1 MKFFQTIRMAIT
13 SIASNKLRSFL
24 TMLGIIIGISS
35 VIILIAMGEGTKEQ
49 IASQIEG
56 LGTNLITVNITGGR
70 NQAVTNEEIDTLSK
84 EPGIANIAPVLTN
97 NNVTMN
103 NGNTTATNS
112 SFLATTP
119 NYEDV
124 KNTYVQSGRF
134 INQTD
139 IDNRFKVA
147 VLGVSAAQEI
157 FGSST
162 DAVGKSFTINGI
174 DFTVVGL
181 FEQKGASTAGGS
193 DDMVVVPLSTAQRLL
208 KVTSLKTFYIEAQSQ
223 DSVDTAM
230 GYIQLF
236 LNRKFNNQQNAYRI
250 INQSTLLN
258 TANTT
263 NQSTTLML
271 AGIAAISL
279 VVGGIGIMNIM
290 LVSVI
295 ERTREIGIRMAIGAK
310 KLNILSQFLVE
321 AIIVSGLGGI
331 VGVLLGY
338 LGSWGLNKYAKM
350 AMAVSPKVAIMAF
363 AFSAT
368 VGIVFGLYPARK
380 AANLKPIDALRYE

>member
-1 MKFFQTIRMAIT
+1 MKFFQTIRMAVS

-56 LGTNLITVNITGGR
+56 LGTNLITVSITGGR
-70 NQAVTNEEIDTLSK
+70 NQAVTNEELDTLSAK
-84 EPGIANIAPVLTN
+84 PGIANIAPVLTGN
-97 NNVTMN
+97 NATMS
-103 NGNTTATNS
+103 NGNTTASNS
-112 SFLATTP
+112 NLLATTP
-119 NYEDV
+119 NYQDV

-157 FGSST
+157 FKST
-162 DAVGKSFTINGI
+162 DVIGKTFQVNGV

-181 FEQKGASTAGGS
+181 FQQKGASSAGGS

-208 KVTSLKTFYIEAQSQ
+208 KVTTLKTFYIEADSQ
-223 DSVDTAM
+223 DTVDSAM
-230 GYIQLF
+230 GYLQLF
-236 LNRKFNNQQNAYRI
+236 LNRKFNGQQNAYRI
-250 INQSTLLN
+250 INQSSLLD

-310 KLNILSQFLVE
+310 KANILMQFLIE
-321 AIIVSGLGGI
+321 AIIVSGLGGM
-331 VGVLLGY
+331 VGVGLGY
-338 LGSWGLNKYAKM
+338 LGSWALNKYAGM
-350 AMAVSPKVAIMAF
+350 SMSVSTNVALLAF

>member
-1 MKFFQTIRMAIT
+1 MKFFQTIRMAVS

-56 LGTNLITVNITGGR
+56 LGTNLITVSITGGR
-70 NQAVTNEEIDTLSK
+70 NQAVTNEELDTLSAK
-84 EPGIANIAPVLTN
+84 PGIANIAPLLTGN
-97 NNVTMN
+97 NATMS
-103 NGNTTATNS
+103 NGNTTASNS
-112 SFLATTP
+112 NLLATTP
-119 NYEDV
+119 NYQDV

-157 FGSST
+157 FKST
-162 DAVGKSFTINGI
+162 DVIGKTFQVNGV

-181 FEQKGASTAGGS
+181 FQQKGASSAGGS

-208 KVTSLKTFYIEAQSQ
+208 KVTTLKTFYIEADSQ
-223 DSVDTAM
+223 DTVDSAM
-230 GYIQLF
+230 GYLQLF
-236 LNRKFNNQQNAYRI
+236 LNRKFNGQQNAYRI
-250 INQSTLLN
+250 INQSSLLD

-310 KLNILSQFLVE
+310 KANILMQFLIE
-321 AIIVSGLGGI
+321 AIIVSGLGGM
-331 VGVLLGY
+331 VGVGLGY
-338 LGSWGLNKYAKM
+338 LGSWALNKYAGM
-350 AMAVSPKVAIMAF
+350 SMSVSTNVALLAF

>member
-1 MKFFQTIRMAIT
+1 MKFFQTIRMAIS

-56 LGTNLITVNITGGR
+56 LGTNLITVSITGGR
-70 NQAVTNEEIDTLSK
+70 NQAVTNEELDTLSAK
-84 EPGIANIAPVLTN
+84 PGIANIAPVLTGN
-97 NNVTMN
+97 SVTMS
-103 NGNTTATNS
+103 NGNTTASNS

-147 VLGVSAAQEI
+147 VLGASAAQEI
-157 FGSST
+157 FKST
-162 DAVGKSFTINGI
+162 DVIGKTFQVSGV

-181 FEQKGASTAGGS
+181 FQQKGASSAGGS

-208 KVTSLKTFYIEAQSQ
+208 KVTTLKTFYIEAQSQ
-223 DSVDTAM
+223 DTVDSAM
-230 GYIQLF
+230 GYLQLF
-236 LNRKFNNQQNAYRI
+236 LNRKFNGQQNAYRI
-250 INQSTLLN
+250 INQSSLLD

-310 KLNILSQFLVE
+310 KRNILMQFLIE

-331 VGVLLGY
+331 IGVGLGY
-338 LGSWGLNKYAKM
+338 LGSWALNKYAGM
-350 AMAVSPKVAIMAF
+350 AMSVSTNVALLAF

>member
-1 MKFFQTIRMAIT
+1 MKFFQTIRMAVS

-70 NQAVTNEEIDTLSK
+70 NQAVTNEELDTLSAK
-84 EPGIANIAPVLTN
+84 PGIANIAPVLTGN
-97 NNVTMN
+97 SVTMS
-103 NGNTTATNS
+103 NGNTTASNS
-112 SFLATTP
+112 NFLATTP
-119 NYEDV
+119 NYQDV

-157 FGSST
+157 FKST
-162 DAVGKSFTINGI
+162 DVIGKTFQVNGV

-181 FEQKGASTAGGS
+181 FQEKGASSAGGS

-208 KVTSLKTFYIEAQSQ
+208 KVTTLKTFYIEAQSQ
-223 DSVDTAM
+223 DTVDSAM
-230 GYIQLF
+230 GYLQLF
-236 LNRKFNNQQNAYRI
+236 LNRKFNGQQNAYRI
-250 INQSTLLN
+250 INQSSLLD

-310 KLNILSQFLVE
+310 KRNILMQFLIE
-321 AIIVSGLGGI
+321 AIIVSGLGGMI
-331 VGVLLGY
+331 GVGLGY
-338 LGSWGLNKYAKM
+338 LGSWALNRYAGM
-350 AMAVSPKVAIMAF
+350 AMSVSTNVALLAF

>member
-1 MKFFQTIRMAIT
+1 MKFFQTIRMAVS

-56 LGTNLITVNITGGR
+56 LGTNLITVSITGGR
-70 NQAVTNEEIDTLSK
+70 NQAVTNEELDTLSAK
-84 EPGIANIAPVLTN
+84 PGIANIAPVLTGN
-97 NNVTMN
+97 NATMS
-103 NGNTTATNS
+103 NGNTTASNS
-112 SFLATTP
+112 NFLATTP
-119 NYEDV
+119 NYQDV

-157 FGSST
+157 FKST
-162 DAVGKSFTINGI
+162 DVIGKTFQVNGV

-181 FEQKGASTAGGS
+181 FQQKGASSAGGS

-208 KVTSLKTFYIEAQSQ
+208 KVTTLKTFYIEADSQ
-223 DSVDTAM
+223 DTVDSAM
-230 GYIQLF
+230 GYLQLF
-236 LNRKFNNQQNAYRI
+236 LNRKFNGQQNAYRI
-250 INQSTLLN
+250 INQSSLLD

-310 KLNILSQFLVE
+310 KANILMQFLIE
-321 AIIVSGLGGI
+321 AIIVSGLGGM
-331 VGVLLGY
+331 VGVGLGY
-338 LGSWGLNKYAKM
+338 LGSWALNKYAGM
-350 AMAVSPKVAIMAF
+350 SMSVSTNVALLAF